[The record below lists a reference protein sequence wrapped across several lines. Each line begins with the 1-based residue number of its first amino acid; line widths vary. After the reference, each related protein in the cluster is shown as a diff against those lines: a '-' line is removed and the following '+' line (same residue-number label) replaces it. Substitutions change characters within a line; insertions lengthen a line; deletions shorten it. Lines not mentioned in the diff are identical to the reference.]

1 MLPNFFVLAAE
12 KQRNCVFQNPSAGI
26 CKLIEMLRGVRHSL
40 SESGGIKSTYDVLL
54 LNEMLSY
61 EIQILS

>member
-1 MLPNFFVLAAE
+1 M
-12 KQRNCVFQNPSAGI
+12 
-26 CKLIEMLRGVRHSL
+26 IEMLKGGVRHSL